1 MRPETNKMRRF
12 EDSTAWQAAADLAVQ
27 VFEFTQ
33 SQAFAGKGSLRSQLE
48 RATLSISNNIA
59 EGFERGTTNEL
70 LQFLY
75 IAKGS
80 AGEVRSML
88 LVLMRIRDFQAL
100 RSEVSSLTSKVEGI
114 SKQLYAWCQG
124 AQNSKIKGQ
133 KFLNDEARAEYA
145 LAEEQA
151 RRDFEKREF
160 LGELRREHESSFG
173 PAEKGQRTG

>member
-1 MRPETNKMRRF
+1 MRPETKKMRRF

-27 VFEFTQ
+27 IFEFTQ
-33 SQAFAGKGSLRSQLE
+33 SQAFLGKGSLRNQLE

-88 LVLMRIRDFQAL
+88 RVLMRMRDFQGL
-100 RSEVSSLTSKVEGI
+100 KSQVSSLTEVVEGI

-124 AQNSKIKGQ
+124 VQNSKLKGQ
-133 KFLNDEARAEYA
+133 KFLNDESRAEYA
-145 LAEEQA
+145 VAEETA
-151 RRDFEKREF
+151 RRDHEKREF
-160 LGELRREHESSFG
+160 LRELQLEHEERLQVLSR
-173 PAEKGQRTG
+173 PHVET